1 LDRHNPVPNNLKGK
15 PDNVCR
21 KGNESYPELDRHN
34 PVPDNLKRKPD
45 NVCRK
50 RNESYPELDRYNPVP
65 DNLKRNRIMSVG
77 KEMKA
82 IRFRIIIMDKWV
94 EAILIKTNLDI

>member
-1 LDRHNPVPNNLKGK
+1 MVSVGKEMKAIRNWIDIIRFRIILK
-15 PDNVCR
+15 
-21 KGNESYPELDRHN
+21 E
-34 PVPDNLKRKPD
+34 
-45 NVCRK
+45 
-50 RNESYPELDRYNPVP
+50 
-65 DNLKRNRIMSVG
+65 NRIMSVG